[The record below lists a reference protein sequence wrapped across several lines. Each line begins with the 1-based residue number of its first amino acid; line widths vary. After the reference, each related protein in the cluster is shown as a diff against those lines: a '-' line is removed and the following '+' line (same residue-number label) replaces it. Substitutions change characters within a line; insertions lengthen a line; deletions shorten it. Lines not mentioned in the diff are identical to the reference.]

1 MGQGPDHVTLTPAFK
16 SILLAILALTVTFLG
31 VSLFLVIRYEG
42 YEGGPPEHAMGLL
55 QGCTH
60 LFAAGA
66 GAIFGLVGGKL
77 T

>member
-1 MGQGPDHVTLTPAFK
+1 MGQGPDHITLSPAFK

-31 VSLFLVIRYEG
+31 VSLFLVLYYRDV
-42 YEGGPPEHAMGLL
+42 PPEHAKGLL